1 MRKILTFAILLLGFS
16 ISLNQSNAQ
25 TNAPAGNLPSG
36 YGIAA
41 SGEQAQQVGRAQG
54 GKGLVVAQ
62 DRGKAALA
70 SGLGIAIA
78 IVFGTGTGTGT
89 TTTTSTTTK

>member
-70 SGLGIAIA
+70 RGQALGFRQYNHRKIGCGAA
-78 IVFGTGTGTGT
+78 R
-89 TTTTSTTTK
+89 